1 MENVDASIVPT
12 HCAAD
17 GPPSSTTL
25 NIHHLELFYH
35 VVRFGG
41 ITAAAR
47 QMPYGIQQSTISSQ
61 ILLLEDT
68 LGKQLFRRRPFE
80 LTAEGRVLFSYIEPF
95 FSGLDTLGNQ
105 LRGGADL
112 HLRIA
117 CPEIVQHQLPDLLA
131 VIRARVPGFHFSLVS
146 ARINEIA
153 QMLRTDQID
162 IGLATATD
170 KEAENHV
177 CRVMLRMELFLLVP
191 AHSAYQHADEILG
204 LDRIDLPLV
213 TLPRHEP
220 ACRIF
225 QDELRARGVDWY
237 PSLELASLE
246 LITRYVSSGF
256 GIGLALEVPGK
267 QWPDSVRTL
276 RLPDFPKVIFGAF
289 TKGPPDG
296 LAELFLEEVQRVTNL
311 MSTAVS

>member
-1 MENVDASIVPT
+1 MGNIHDTIVPNLFP
-12 HCAAD
+12 AWRSA
-17 GPPSSTTL
+17 PL

-61 ILLLEDT
+61 ILQLEDT
-68 LGKQLFRRRPFE
+68 LGKTLFRRRPFE

-95 FSGLDTLGNQ
+95 FSGLDALGNR
-105 LRGGADL
+105 LRGGADR

-117 CPEIVQHQLPDLLA
+117 CPEIVQRDHLPALLA
-131 VIRARVPGFHFSLVS
+131 AVRSRVLGFHFSLVS
-146 ARINEIA
+146 ARVSEIT
-153 QMLRTDQID
+153 QMLRADQID
-162 IGLATATD
+162 VGLATAGD
-170 KEAENHV
+170 KEVEGGA
-177 CRVMLRMELFLLVP
+177 CRVMLRMELILLVP
-191 AHSAYQHADEILG
+191 AGSAFRNSEEILS

-220 ACRIF
+220 SCRIF
-225 QDELRARGVDWY
+225 QEELQSRGVDWY

-256 GIGLALEVPGK
+256 GIGLTLDVPGSK
-267 QWPDSVRTL
+267 WPDSVRTL
-276 RLPDFPKVIFGAF
+276 RLPDFPKVVFGAF
-289 TKGPPDG
+289 TNGPPNE
-296 LAELFLEEVQRVTNL
+296 LAGLFLEEVERVTRQ
-311 MSTAVS
+311 MMAAAQG